1 MSHSVKKCKGGGLWD
16 LSTYILLQNI
26 KKLEGETFEKKS
38 HSTEKI
44 HKGGPW
50 VSFAFVCYVK
60 KGKHERGRPF
70 ALSLRGCNWQQGC
83 HKKRFLRK
91 KQTNMYFI
99 EKNTFFWFFMFFPPL
114 GQWLIEN
121 RITAKYSSNSIR
133 Y

>member
-1 MSHSVKKCKGGGLWD
+1 MKMIAIVNEIED
-16 LSTYILLQNI
+16 I
-26 KKLEGETFEKKS
+26 KHGTICFD
-38 HSTEKI
+38 
-44 HKGGPW
+44 
-50 VSFAFVCYVK
+50 
-60 KGKHERGRPF
+60 
-70 ALSLRGCNWQQGC
+70 QGC

-99 EKNTFFWFFMFFPPL
+99 EKNTFFVFLCFFPPL

>member
-1 MSHSVKKCKGGGLWD
+1 MPRTLCLKSSENSFETPKRCLSRSIRIGNHFFSNWKQNTFFKNFRLCSFGKCRIVPKNLKGGLWD

-70 ALSLRGCNWQQGC
+70 ALSLRGCNWP
-83 HKKRFLRK
+83 
-91 KQTNMYFI
+91 I
-99 EKNTFFWFFMFFPPL
+99 
-114 GQWLIEN
+114 
-121 RITAKYSSNSIR
+121 
-133 Y
+133 